1 MGAADEHTCTARY
14 ARQDCILIVPVSA
27 TVLLL
32 ANASLPAEAPSPSV
46 EAAAPQAQVDN
57 ATTPA
62 VAAQTLPQDAAVPA
76 PAASAAPAPPAKA
89 DPNSITVEAKR
100 RPSSADP
107 FENINE
113 KSYEV
118 VQGVDKAFVAPVA
131 SVYRDGLP
139 RPLRDGLH
147 NVLYNLDEPVAF
159 VNFVLQLKP
168 HSALKT
174 LGRFMINSTLG
185 IGGLFD
191 IAKRKPFR
199 LPYRHNGF
207 ANTMGYYG
215 IGPGPYAFLP
225 IVGPTTLRDGI
236 GLLLDRAFIPTLVR
250 GPFKHP
256 AYSIGASVV
265 RSLDYRVEFDDTLRK
280 LNVEA
285 KDPYAATRTYY
296 LAIRQAE
303 IDALHGKI
311 TPVPDPSSFAPKTP
325 AAPAPA
331 PVATP
336 EAATPAVTAAGTTP
350 AEAPAAPAPA
360 TDTAVPPTA
369 PTQP

>member
-1 MGAADEHTCTARY
+1 MILAPTN

-32 ANASLPAEAPSPSV
+32 ANASFASETPNPSV
-46 EAAAPQAQVDN
+46 EAAAPQVPGDDATAPVALSTTAQG
-57 ATTPA
+57 
-62 VAAQTLPQDAAVPA
+62 A
-76 PAASAAPAPPAKA
+76 PAQASAAPPPKA
-89 DPNSITVEAKR
+89 DPNAITVEAKR
-100 RPSSADP
+100 RPSPTDP

-139 RPLRDGLH
+139 GPLRDGLH

-191 IAKRKPFR
+191 VAKRKPFH

-236 GLLLDRAFIPTLVR
+236 GLFLDRAFVPTLVR

-280 LNVEA
+280 LNIEA

-296 LAIRQAE
+296 LAMRQAE

-325 AAPAPA
+325 AVPAPAPA
-331 PVATP
+331 PAP
-336 EAATPAVTAAGTTP
+336 EAS
-350 AEAPAAPAPA
+350 APAAPAATVPVPA
-360 TDTAVPPTA
+360 PAEAPPAPPAA